1 MRTHDKQVERD
12 TVIYS
17 GRGKESGL
25 DVYELDEPVLFF
37 SPLFLFCHFNHF
49 PSSVPALGCQSIKA
63 NASRKGG
70 EMINILRKQL
80 SQTDRVAVVMSEM
93 GQKHT
98 HRQKLEGSRAKQRT
112 FVPQFYRS
120 GWIKPVKSCR

>member
-1 MRTHDKQVERD
+1 M
-12 TVIYS
+12 IYS

-37 SPLFLFCHFNHF
+37 SALFLFCHFNHF
-49 PSSVPALGCQSIKA
+49 PSSSVPALGCQSIKA

-80 SQTDRVAVVMSEM
+80 SQPDSQTDRQSGGGDDVRD
-93 GQKHT
+93 GTKTHT
-98 HRQKLEGSRAKQRT
+98 DEN
-112 FVPQFYRS
+112 
-120 GWIKPVKSCR
+120 